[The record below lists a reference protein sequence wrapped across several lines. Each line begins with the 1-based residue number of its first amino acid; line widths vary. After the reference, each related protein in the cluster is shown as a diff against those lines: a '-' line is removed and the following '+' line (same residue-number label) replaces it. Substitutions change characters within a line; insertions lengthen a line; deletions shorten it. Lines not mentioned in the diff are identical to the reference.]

1 MHVAAEKFL
10 HTCGLFS
17 FITAILISPHAR
29 AAPGDL
35 DVGFNATGI
44 VSTTFTSGSAKAHAV
59 ALQPNGEIIV
69 AGEYCGVSSQNCD
82 FLIERLNT
90 NGSLDKNFNS
100 VNSNGIVTTDYTSDN
115 DYARAVALT
124 SAGRIVAAGYTC
136 PIASGPCA
144 FLLVRYLSNG
154 DYDLTLNNSGTV
166 TTSFGANDARAYAL
180 ALQPDGKVVLGGY
193 SYNGSNDDFTLT
205 RYNTDGSLDYG
216 FGVGG
221 IVTTDFGANDDRIN
235 AIALL
240 PDGRVVA
247 AGQSCAAG
255 STSCDFALARYNTD
269 GRLDL
274 SLNGTGMVTTPI
286 GSGDDEAYGLA
297 LQPDAKA
304 ILAGRSCN
312 LSVTRCVFALARYNA
327 DGTLDTAFNPTGAP
341 AGTVTTAVG
350 STVGIAASVAL
361 QPDGK
366 ILAAGYYN
374 NGLNY
379 DYALVRYTANG
390 VRDLGFGSGGTVT
403 TDIANGGDYAN
414 AVMLQPDGKIVA
426 AGESNT
432 QTSGD
437 VSVARYFAADAPWD
451 VTPDPFG
458 FSDTSNVDTGSLQTS
473 NLITI
478 SGLGADNIEVPVM
491 VLSGTYAKIGSTDY
505 TADLG
510 WAKNGDQFNVQQT
523 ASSTPGQMT
532 TMGLIVGGIVPATNT
547 TVFLG
552 TTTSATFSSTTK
564 QGATTGGGAIGLLS
578 GAVLAAMFFARRFQ
592 RRRGVGPV

>member
-1 MHVAAEKFL
+1 MHVAAKKLF

-17 FITAILISPHAR
+17 FITAILISPHVQ
-29 AAPGDL
+29 AAPGGL
-35 DVGFNATGI
+35 DFGFNTTGS
-44 VSTTFTSGSAKAHAV
+44 VTTAFTSGSAKAHAV
-59 ALQPNGEIIV
+59 ALQPNGDIIV

-90 NGSLDKNFNS
+90 NGSLDTNFNS
-100 VNSNGIVTTDYTSDN
+100 VTASGIVTTDYNTDN

-136 PIASGPCA
+136 STTGGPCA

-154 DYDLTLNNSGTV
+154 DYDSTLNGSGTV
-166 TTSFGANDARAYAL
+166 TTSFGANDARAYAM

-193 SYNGSNDDFTLT
+193 SYNGSNDDFTLA

-221 IVTTDFGANDDRIN
+221 IVTTDFGANDDRVN
-235 AIALL
+235 AMALL

-269 GRLDL
+269 GSLDL
-274 SLNGTGMVTTPI
+274 SLNGTGMVTTPF
-286 GSGDDEAYGLA
+286 GTGDDRAYALA
-297 LQPDAKA
+297 LQPDARI
-304 ILAGRSCN
+304 ILAGQSCN
-312 LSVTRCVFALARYNA
+312 LSDTRCVFALARYHA
-327 DGTLDTAFNPTGAP
+327 DGTLDTAFNLSGTP

-350 STVGIAASVAL
+350 STVGIASSVAL

-379 DYALVRYTANG
+379 DYALVRYTGDG
-390 VRDLGFGSGGTVT
+390 VPDLGFGSTGIVI
-403 TDIANGGDYAN
+403 TDIANSGDYAY
-414 AVMLQPDGKIVA
+414 AVALQPDGKIVA
-426 AGESNT
+426 AGES
-432 QTSGD
+432 SGD

-451 VTPDPFG
+451 VTPDSFT
-458 FSDTSNVDTGSLQTS
+458 FTDTDNVDTGSPQTS

-478 SGLGADNIEVPVM
+478 SGLGDGIEVPVM
-491 VLSGTYAKIGSTDY
+491 VLSGTYAKNGSTDY
-505 TADLG
+505 TVDLG
-510 WAKNGDQFNVQQT
+510 WAKNGDQFNVRQT
-523 ASSTPGQMT
+523 APSSAGQAT
-532 TMGLIVGGIVPATNT
+532 TMGLIIGGIVPTSNT

-552 TTTSATFSSTTK
+552 TTASATFTSTTK
-564 QGATTGGGAIGLLS
+564 QETTTGGGAIGLLS
-578 GAVLAAMFFARRFQ
+578 LTVLVAMFFVGRLRRS
-592 RRRGVGPV
+592 GVESA